1 MNEASI
7 PSILSLARAGA
18 TSRAWDAFRA
28 GGLEGV
34 EDFNAL
40 TLKGRL
46 LKDRARQATGA
57 ERAALFAQSGA
68 AYARAATLRP
78 DSYPLINAAAM
89 ALFAGD
95 GASASNIAR
104 DVLML
109 LDSNP
114 RQGETPYWREATRA
128 EALLLTGQIAPA
140 KFSLAAAIAMA
151 PQAWED
157 HASTLRQFS
166 NILSLMAED
175 AVWLDEHR
183 PRPALHFSG
192 ILGVAPDDLAATHAI
207 NAAVGA
213 INPGSGF
220 GALAAGADIIAAE
233 AIVALGAELHVV
245 LPAEPSDFSESSVV
259 PFGAE
264 WLSRFHNLIE
274 TCASLT
280 ICGEMSRA
288 GIALAEY
295 RAMGMAA
302 ERANLLE
309 TRALAMRIEPGDRP
323 ALGDP
328 WLNSG
333 REMVHVEVSAS
344 SLRSIAAL
352 PDGQLQWLLMMKSD
366 VGVAEPLGFGA
377 LAEMLGALPRG
388 TISAAIDLRVDGER
402 GGLPALLQNAAPD
415 TIIASTTA
423 AMALIAEGRAS
434 RAEPLGEMETT
445 DGATGV
451 YSVILDSP

>member
-1 MNEASI
+1 MQST
-7 PSILSLARAGA
+7 ILTLARAGA
-18 TSRAWDAFRA
+18 TSRAWDAFLA
-28 GGLEGV
+28 AGLEGAN
-34 EDFNAL
+34 DINAL

-46 LKDRARQATGA
+46 LKDRARQASGA
-57 ERAALFAQSGA
+57 ERAALFAESGA

-95 GASASNIAR
+95 GAIAANIAR

-114 RQGETPYWREATRA
+114 SQGETPYWREATRA
-128 EALLLTGQIAPA
+128 EALLLIGQIPA
-140 KFSLAAAIAMA
+140 AKLSLAAAIALA

-175 AVWLDEHR
+175 AGWLDQHR
-183 PRPALHFSG
+183 PRPSMHFSG
-192 ILGVAPDDLAATHAI
+192 ILGVASGDLAAIDAI
-207 NAAVGA
+207 SAAVGA

-233 AIVALGAELHVV
+233 AIVAVGAELHVI
-245 LPAEPSDFSESSVV
+245 LPADPADFAERSVA

-264 WLSRFHNLIE
+264 WLPRFHTLLE

-302 ERANLLE
+302 ERAALLQ
-309 TRALAMRIEPGDRP
+309 TRALALRIEPGDRP

-328 WLNSG
+328 WLNSS
-333 REMVHVEVSAS
+333 RDMVHVPLSVSDT
-344 SLRSIAAL
+344 RSIAAL
-352 PDGQLQWLLMMKSD
+352 PDGQLQWLLMIKGD
-366 VGVAEPLGFGA
+366 IGVAEPPGFGS
-377 LAEMLGALPRG
+377 LSELLGALPQG
-388 TISAAIDLRVDGER
+388 AISAAIDLRVDGER
-402 GGLPALLQNAAPD
+402 EGLPALLQNAAPD
-415 TIIASTTA
+415 TIIASTAA
-423 AMALIAEGRAS
+423 AMALIAEGRCT
-434 RAEPLGEMETT
+434 RAEPLGEMETA

-451 YSVILDSP
+451 YSIILDSP